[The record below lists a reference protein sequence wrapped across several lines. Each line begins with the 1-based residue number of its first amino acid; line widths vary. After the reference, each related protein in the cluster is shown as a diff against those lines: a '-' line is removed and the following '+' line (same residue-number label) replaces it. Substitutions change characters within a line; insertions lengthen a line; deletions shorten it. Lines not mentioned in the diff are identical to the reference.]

1 MKIFIPIFFSVFI
14 LGLSFLPSA
23 NSNKKVSIKPNEKV
37 SEILYKLGDETPNHF
52 LRYPSQIEID
62 LGRQLFHEG
71 FASKESGRKAKRLSK
86 HFVCTSCH
94 NVEKEF
100 IDLSQNDSQKR
111 LDYASQNQLPFLQ
124 GSPMY
129 GAVNRTSFYNGDYY
143 KKYGDLVDVARN
155 DLRESIQLCAIEC
168 AQGRKLKKWEIEA
181 LLSYLW
187 TLGLEV
193 DDLNLSGEDLLLID
207 NAMLDKNKSAEA
219 ISLIKAKYMDHSP
232 ATFTKPPS
240 SFAEGYQLHG
250 NPENGKNIYELGCLH
265 CHEGGRYSF
274 LELDNSKYS
283 FKYLNNHVDSYS
295 HSSIY
300 QVGRY
305 GTPPRP
311 GKKAYMPQYT
321 QEKMTDQQ
329 MEDLRAYI
337 KQQAGK

>member
-1 MKIFIPIFFSVFI
+1 MKVFIPIFFSFFI
-14 LGLSFLPSA
+14 LGLGLIPDISSP
-23 NSNKKVSIKPNEKV
+23 KKVKPNEKI
-37 SEILYKLGDETPNHF
+37 SEVLYKLGDETPNHF
-52 LRYPSQIEID
+52 LRYPSQKEIN

-100 IDLSQNDSQKR
+100 LDLSQNDAQKR
-111 LDYASQNQLPFLQ
+111 LDYAAQNQLPFLQ

-129 GAVNRTSFYNGDYY
+129 GAINRTSFYNGDYY
-143 KKYGDLVDVARN
+143 KKYGDLVNVARN
-155 DLRESIQLCAIEC
+155 NLREAIQLCAIEC
-168 AQGRKLKKWEIEA
+168 AQGRELKDWEIEA

-187 TLGLEV
+187 TLGYEIH
-193 DDLNLSGEDLLLID
+193 DLNLQGEDLQLI
-207 NAMLDKNKSAEA
+207 NTALVDKNKSAQA
-219 ISLIKAKYMDHSP
+219 IALIKSKYMDHSP
-232 ATFTKPPS
+232 ATFTAPPS
-240 SFAEGYQLHG
+240 SFKEGYNLQG
-250 NPENGKNIYELGCLH
+250 NPENGKPIYELGCLH

-274 LELDNSKYS
+274 LDLDKSKFS
-283 FKYLNNHVDSYS
+283 FKFLHNQVDSYS

-337 KQQAGK
+337 AQEAAR